1 MKMGVG
7 GQEIPSRA
15 TGTLAADARKQE
27 GEL

>member
-7 GQEIPSRA
+7 RQEIPSRA

-27 GEL
+27 GEP